1 MNTTDGATTVETS
14 RRWYVTFHGGDAKH
28 ALNNIHAYTLDGA
41 EIGTALAKHTLPK
54 GVTLRELRGFSFGPD
69 GNLYVVNAY
78 RDYSQVLRFRGQ
90 PNAEGQ
96 HEFVDVF
103 VAHHSANPGLL
114 HPFHAAFAADGNLYV
129 PSQDTNL
136 VSRFYG
142 PSATDASPGSPMPTP
157 PALQDLPSHALHPG
171 TFVPAAHHRDDGL
184 KEVRHVLFD
193 PDGHLYVA
201 DRGADSV
208 KHYDGASG
216 ELLRTIAAPKLDKPI
231 HLVLTPDG
239 KQLLIGSAGTNA
251 VVAYDRPSHRV
262 APFIAP
268 GAGGLRE
275 PAGMAYGD
283 DGKLYVASRGS
294 NQILRYD
301 TNGKPDPKPFLDGLR
316 DHPEFLMLVGQP

>member
-1 MNTTDGATTVETS
+1 MTETS

-28 ALNNIHAYTLDGA
+28 ALNNIHAYTRDGA
-41 EIGTALAKHTLPK
+41 EIGTALAKQSLPK
-54 GVTLRELRGFSFGPD
+54 GVDLRELRGFSFGPD

-78 RDYSQVLRFRGQ
+78 RDYSQVLRFHGR
-90 PNAEGQ
+90 PNADGQ
-96 HEFVDVF
+96 HEFIDVF
-103 VAHHSANPGLL
+103 VEHRAANPGLL
-114 HPFHAAFAADGNLYV
+114 HPFHATFAPDGNLYV

-142 PSATDASPGSPMPTP
+142 PAAADAPPGSPMPTP
-157 PALQDLPSHALHPG
+157 PALHALPSHALHPG

-208 KHYDGASG
+208 KHYDGESG
-216 ELLRTIAAPKLDKPI
+216 KLLRTIAARVIDKPI
-231 HLVLTPDG
+231 HLLLTPDATH
-239 KQLLIGSAGTNA
+239 LLIGSAGTDA
-251 VVAYDRPSHRV
+251 VVAYDRTAHRV

-301 TNGKPDPKPFLDGLR
+301 ADGQPHPKPFLDDLS
-316 DHPEFLMLVGQP
+316 DHPEFLMLVGES